1 MTTQLDQIQATLATV
16 VSKLNRID
24 LQNQQQTG
32 LLTSLNAG
40 VQLIMASLTDLS
52 AQIDAST
59 TAISDKLAA
68 ESAKLDAEG
77 AVITSVVALVAD
89 LRTQIA
95 NGVAPQAVLDQLASI
110 GTRLETAAAT
120 IDAST
125 TTIDAHTAQLAA
137 LNPAVPGSIPTVEMV
152 KATN

>member
-40 VQLIMASLTDLS
+40 VQLIMASLTALS

-59 TAISDKLAA
+59 TDM
-68 ESAKLDAEG
+68 
-77 AVITSVVALVAD
+77 
-89 LRTQIA
+89 
-95 NGVAPQAVLDQLASI
+95 P
-110 GTRLETAAAT
+110 
-120 IDAST
+120 
-125 TTIDAHTAQLAA
+125 
-137 LNPAVPGSIPTVEMV
+137 
-152 KATN
+152 